1 MEAKEAVA
9 RGVVL
14 VVETL
19 EAVVKAREDQGAA
32 AVEARVRVGRAMATP
47 GKAENTEGKPGVV
60 TAKVRQVGEERAWE
74 RVVVLAMGAA
84 EKVLGRKAE
93 VEGHL
98 VREKG
103 VVVAAMV
110 ATSAAREAEATG

>member
-1 MEAKEAVA
+1 
-9 RGVVL
+9 
-14 VVETL
+14 
-19 EAVVKAREDQGAA
+19 
-32 AVEARVRVGRAMATP
+32 MATQ
-47 GKAENTEGKPGVV
+47 GKVENTEGKPGVV
-60 TAKVRQVGEERAWE
+60 TAKVRQVEEERAWE

>member
-1 MEAKEAVA
+1 ME
-9 RGVVL
+9 
-14 VVETL
+14 
-19 EAVVKAREDQGAA
+19 
-32 AVEARVRVGRAMATP
+32 
-47 GKAENTEGKPGVV
+47 
-60 TAKVRQVGEERAWE
+60 EERAWE